1 MSSDAP
7 ARKHTANNH
16 IINEFSDT
24 FFLSQ
29 TVSRASVAEGK
40 GQPMPAG
47 NPRSGHCPKK
57 QRKVLGLGIG
67 HNPRQTVAAPVF
79 LPGSSRY
86 SEKGSARIM
95 FRARL
100 SKRAIFAALVG
111 LQSGPAAA
119 GEIPYAVAL
128 GPNEQLS
135 GTVYLDDSSGEVASA
150 KGVASGVVAGEYA
163 LDGGNKDAEL
173 HSATWKLDVNL
184 DRKSEQL
191 RARLDTCPVSLDRCS
206 PGNWVTL
213 WEQ

>member
-1 MSSDAP
+1 
-7 ARKHTANNH
+7 
-16 IINEFSDT
+16 
-24 FFLSQ
+24 
-29 TVSRASVAEGK
+29 
-40 GQPMPAG
+40 
-47 NPRSGHCPKK
+47 
-57 QRKVLGLGIG
+57 
-67 HNPRQTVAAPVF
+67 
-79 LPGSSRY
+79 
-86 SEKGSARIM
+86 M

-135 GTVYLDDSSGEVASA
+135 GIMYLDNSSGEVASA

-184 DRKSEQL
+184 DRKSGQL
-191 RARLDTCPVSLDRCS
+191 RARLDICPVSLDRCS